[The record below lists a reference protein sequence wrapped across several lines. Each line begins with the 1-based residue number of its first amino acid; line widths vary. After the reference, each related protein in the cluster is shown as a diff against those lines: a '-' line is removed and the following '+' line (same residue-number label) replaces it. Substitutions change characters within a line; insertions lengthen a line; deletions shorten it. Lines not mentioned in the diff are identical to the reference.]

1 MSTDDGMRAAIEA
14 LPVGTVVRL
23 GHTFPETGNF
33 QGSQYLR
40 TRHGLRYIGPGRD
53 DSDAITLH
61 QQVQMCDDFRVDARP
76 TSVLPDPTADTVQ
89 VEATFN
95 KRTPDHWTFD
105 VVDSLG
111 VVCSVPAAGLDDD
124 DAQRTASRIAA
135 LAAEGGEA
143 R

>member
-1 MSTDDGMRAAIEA
+1 MRPEDEMRAAIKA

-53 DSDAITLH
+53 ESDAITLH
-61 QQVQMCDDFRVDARP
+61 QQVEKCDDFRVDARP
-76 TSVLPDPTADTVQ
+76 TTVLPDPTADTVLL
-89 VEATFN
+89 N
-95 KRTPDHWTFD
+95 KVREIVAGVDLDDPDHDVPVSYACADAFD
-105 VVDSLG
+105 E
-111 VVCSVPAAGLDDD
+111 
-124 DAQRTASRIAA
+124 IAA
-135 LAAEGGEA
+135 LLAGGD